1 MLGGYRARR
10 RLYNGRLRA
19 AVLTLLLGAAAALAR
34 RGVLDGAGRGGGHER
49 DGARCGGE
57 LDWEGA
63 VAERLLVLFGAVQ
76 KGEGASPHD
85 KVGVDV
91 ILADAGVG
99 GQVGVG
105 VRESRIAPG

>member
-1 MLGGYRARR
+1 MLGGCWARR
-10 RLYNGRLRA
+10 RFYNGRLRA

-34 RGVLDGAGRGGGHER
+34 RGVLEGAGPGGGHER
-49 DGARCGGE
+49 DGARGGGE
-57 LDWEGA
+57 LDWEGSM
-63 VAERLLVLFGAVQ
+63 AERLLVLLGAVQ

-85 KVGVDV
+85 EVGVDV

-105 VRESRIAPG
+105 VREGRVAP